1 MKVGY
6 KDDGDRLLSEAADD
20 IPKGTKCINWT
31 LGTFQREGSTALGQA
46 TQRESGNSILK
57 RFSSSSKTKP
67 WLTQSRAARS
77 TALRLP
83 KAPFNQHFMRL
94 QNQWGG
100 LISFSCPVPHSPLNW
115 KSQGP
120 LGFYF
125 SHIWATAEINTSFL
139 RWFRQNIL
147 WFKALCKKR
156 DSGTNPKMHQ
166 KKNMQKDTIW
176 GKKKIQANKQSDAF
190 VKKNV

>member
-1 MKVGY
+1 MHQLDTRHISPRGQHSIGSGY
-6 KDDGDRLLSEAADD
+6 S
-20 IPKGTKCINWT
+20 
-31 LGTFQREGSTALGQA
+31 
-46 TQRESGNSILK
+46 ESGTSILK
-57 RFSSSSKTKP
+57 RFSSSSKTKA
-67 WLTQSRAARS
+67 WLTWSRAAKS

-100 LISFSCPVPHSPLNW
+100 SISFSCPVPHCPPNW

-125 SHIWATAEINTSFL
+125 SYIWATA
-139 RWFRQNIL
+139 
-147 WFKALCKKR
+147 LCKKGFR
-156 DSGTNPKMHQ
+156 HKSKNAS
-166 KKNMQKDTIW
+166 KKKYAEANNL
-176 GKKKIQANKQSDAF
+176 GKKKIQGNKQSDAF